1 MRKYEIKIV
10 PNVDVEGKTYWKAFF
25 PAIEGCIGG
34 GNTAEEAVNEAQENL
49 EVYLEYLQEEKRSLP
64 EEYVENSYSGKIA
77 LRIAKSTHQKIA
89 QLSDSEGIS
98 INSIINNAIENYLGS
113 KKYEN
118 AIDKKIEEI
127 FENTNKSMQLQQ
139 LNFAISTQLC
149 QTWNEKGFW
158 RE

>member
-1 MRKYEIKIV
+1 MS
-10 PNVDVEGKTYWKAFF
+10 
-25 PAIEGCIGG
+25 AII
-34 GNTAEEAVNEAQENL
+34 Q

-127 FENTNKSMQLQQ
+127 FENSNKSMQLQQ

-149 QTWNEKGFW
+149 QTWNEKSFW